1 MKNNRKHLRF
11 ICAKPQKV
19 TNENKVPAKIVWRIL
34 GQIKDTTNRAQIGK
48 CKSWKIDNAHN
59 YRQCNGQMDRANKYW
74 KYL

>member
-19 TNENKVPAKIVWRIL
+19 TNENKVPAKIAWRIL

-48 CKSWKIDNAHN
+48 CKS
-59 YRQCNGQMDRANKYW
+59 
-74 KYL
+74 